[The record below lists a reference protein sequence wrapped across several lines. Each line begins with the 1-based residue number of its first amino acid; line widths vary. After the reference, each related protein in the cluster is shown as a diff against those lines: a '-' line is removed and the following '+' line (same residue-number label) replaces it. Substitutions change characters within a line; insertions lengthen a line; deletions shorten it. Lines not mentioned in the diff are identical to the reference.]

1 MTGCSLGLPSAPR
14 LLSGNDRGTPRGC
27 PFPQALMGAGEM
39 ETETE
44 GLRERRAT
52 QGATEKDDEKG

>member
-1 MTGCSLGLPSAPR
+1 
-14 LLSGNDRGTPRGC
+14 
-27 PFPQALMGAGEM
+27 MGAGEM

-44 GLRERRAT
+44 GLREGRAT